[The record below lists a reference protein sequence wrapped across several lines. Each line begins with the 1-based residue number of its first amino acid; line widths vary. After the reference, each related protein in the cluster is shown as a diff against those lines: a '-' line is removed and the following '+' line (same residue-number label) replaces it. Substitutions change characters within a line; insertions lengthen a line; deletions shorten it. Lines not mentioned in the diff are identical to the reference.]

1 MSGLRRLKAQL
12 CAAVE
17 ASIAGEKPRPPEAGI
32 PLWNA
37 FHRLSAQRTFHA
49 VGPNPIQP
57 ADIVAFCGL
66 HRLPLPP
73 HHVAIILAMDAAWLE
88 AAHRRTRAAPEGVK
102 TLPPVSKRPI
112 SAALLDAVLG

>member
-1 MSGLRRLKAQL
+1 MSAMRRLQAQL
-12 CAAVE
+12 CKAVE
-17 ASIAGEKPRPPEAGI
+17 ASAQGEKARPPEAGVM
-32 PLWNA
+32 LWNA

-57 ADIVAFCGL
+57 AEIAAFCAL
-66 HRLPLPP
+66 MRLPLPP

-88 AAHRRTRAAPEGVK
+88 VAHRRTRAAPEGTK
-102 TLPPVSKRPI
+102 ALPPISKRPI